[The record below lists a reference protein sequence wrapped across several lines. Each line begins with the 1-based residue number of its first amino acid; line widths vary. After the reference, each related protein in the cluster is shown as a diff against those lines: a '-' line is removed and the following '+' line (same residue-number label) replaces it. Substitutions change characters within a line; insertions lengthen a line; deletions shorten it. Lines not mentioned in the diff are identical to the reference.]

1 MLARECRGR
10 RWWRTQGGRLTTTG
24 SLDVCTWRGFD
35 CFSVVLGDIMKLLRM
50 VVRIMVVVVVVQYDP
65 VKSHL
70 LLPLPLIDLTKS
82 KTCKRPSRGV
92 SRKEKGALLTSK
104 CSNVVN
110 LEEEKQKQG
119 GRGENQDRQ
128 DPVLLSPPSSLA
140 ACL

>member
-1 MLARECRGR
+1 
-10 RWWRTQGGRLTTTG
+10 
-24 SLDVCTWRGFD
+24 
-35 CFSVVLGDIMKLLRM
+35 MKFLWTA
-50 VVRIMVVVVVVQYDP
+50 VRIIIVMVLVQYDP

-104 CSNVVN
+104 CSIVVN

-128 DPVLLSPPSSLA
+128 DPVLLSPPAGLA
-140 ACL
+140 ARL

>member
-1 MLARECRGR
+1 
-10 RWWRTQGGRLTTTG
+10 
-24 SLDVCTWRGFD
+24 
-35 CFSVVLGDIMKLLRM
+35 MKLLRM
-50 VVRIMVVVVVVQYDP
+50 AVRILIVVVNCKERYL

-82 KTCKRPSRGV
+82 KTCKRPSKGF

-104 CSNVVN
+104 CKNVVN

-128 DPVLLSPPSSLA
+128 NPVLLSPPSGLA
-140 ACL
+140 ARL